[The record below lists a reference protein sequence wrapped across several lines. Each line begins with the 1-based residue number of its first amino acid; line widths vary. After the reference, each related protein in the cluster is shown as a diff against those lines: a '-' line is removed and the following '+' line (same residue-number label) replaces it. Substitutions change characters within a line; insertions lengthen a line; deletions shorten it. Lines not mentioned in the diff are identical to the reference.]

1 MSEDTPEDQMTE
13 EMYCRDMI
21 EAMGEQCSPYT
32 YSTTGS
38 ATLNVTFDKMLES
51 LEQFKP
57 LAEAY
62 RKSELLVA
70 EEWAKLQEQQGFEE
84 WFTSLPVMPH
94 DITPRS
100 NSLPN
105 SCYKGTQPMGA
116 SPYTHIENCSVLR
129 DTEKAIEVEYG
140 GRSDVVPP
148 FTYC

>member
-84 WFTSLPVMPH
+84 SFKSLPVVSD

-100 NSLPN
+100 NSL
-105 SCYKGTQPMGA
+105 
-116 SPYTHIENCSVLR
+116 THFLLQR
-129 DTEKAIEVEYG
+129 DTTDGRQPLHPHRKLQRAPRYREGDRGRIRGEK
-140 GRSDVVPP
+140 
-148 FTYC
+148 

>member
-51 LEQFKP
+51 LEQLEP

-84 WFTSLPVMPH
+84 WFKSLPVVSH

-100 NSLPN
+100 NSL
-105 SCYKGTQPMGA
+105 TRFLLQ
-116 SPYTHIENCSVLR
+116 R
-129 DTEKAIEVEYG
+129 DTTD
-140 GRSDVVPP
+140 GRQPLHPTPTSKTAACSATP
-148 FTYC
+148 TTRSRSSTKGK

>member
-84 WFTSLPVMPH
+84 SFKSLPVVSD

-100 NSLPN
+100 NSL
-105 SCYKGTQPMGA
+105 
-116 SPYTHIENCSVLR
+116 THFLLQR
-129 DTEKAIEVEYG
+129 DTTD
-140 GRSDVVPP
+140 GRQPLHP
-148 FTYC
+148 HR